1 MNKSK
6 YAIALMA
13 CCIVAVAGCAGKT
26 AGNTAQ
32 QTADEAKEITFN
44 ADSAYSFVA
53 RQCAFGERVPNTD
66 AHSECGDWIASRL
79 RQCGATVTEQR
90 ADLKAFDGTLLHAR
104 NIVGEFYPE
113 KKRRVLLVAHWDCRP
128 WADSD
133 PNPDNRRKP
142 VMGANDGASGVAVM
156 LEIARL
162 LASDTTKLNLGIDF
176 VCFDAEDRGV
186 PRWSTVPDN
195 GDSWALGAQHWAA
208 NPHKPGYEARFGIL
222 LDMVGGQGSKF
233 SQEGLSKQY
242 AQGIVDKVWAAAEAV
257 GFGSYFPSTDG
268 VMVTD
273 DHVPVNDVA
282 KIPTIDIVP
291 YYPDCQQSSFGPTWH
306 TINDTMEYIDKNTL
320 QAVGQTVIQVLYSE
334 KP

>member
-32 QTADEAKEITFN
+32 QTADEAKEITFD

-66 AHSECGDWIASRL
+66 AHSECGDWIALRL

-142 VMGANDGASGVAVM
+142 VMGANDGASGVGVL
-156 LEIARL
+156 LEMARL
-162 LASDTTKLNLGIDF
+162 LKNNEPAVGIDILL
-176 VCFDAEDRGV
+176 VDAEDWGD
-186 PRWSTVPDN
+186 DN
-195 GDSWALGAQHWAA
+195 GDNPDSWALGAQHWVRT
-208 NPHKPGYEARFGIL
+208 PHREGYTRPEYAIL
-222 LDMVGGQGSKF
+222 LDMVGDANATFLREYF
-233 SQEGLSKQY
+233 SQQYAPRRGQPRVGCRQPSGLRQLLCKRQRRRHNRRPPGNQQCRNPVYRHHRPEDGLSD
-242 AQGIVDKVWAAAEAV
+242 GILPAVAHNRRHDDPYRPPSAE
-257 GFGSYFPSTDG
+257 GCRTD
-268 VMVTD
+268 
-273 DHVPVNDVA
+273 
-282 KIPTIDIVP
+282 
-291 YYPDCQQSSFGPTWH
+291 SR
-306 TINDTMEYIDKNTL
+306 
-320 QAVGQTVIQVLYSE
+320 
-334 KP
+334 KPFA

>member
-6 YAIALMA
+6 YAIAMMA

-32 QTADEAKEITFN
+32 QTADEAKEITFD

-90 ADLKAFDGTLLHAR
+90 ADMKAFDGTLLHAR

-142 VMGANDGASGVAVM
+142 VMGANDGASGV
-156 LEIARL
+156 
-162 LASDTTKLNLGIDF
+162 
-176 VCFDAEDRGV
+176 GV
-186 PRWSTVPDN
+186 
-195 GDSWALGAQHWAA
+195 
-208 NPHKPGYEARFGIL
+208 
-222 LDMVGGQGSKF
+222 
-233 SQEGLSKQY
+233 
-242 AQGIVDKVWAAAEAV
+242 
-257 GFGSYFPSTDG
+257 
-268 VMVTD
+268 
-273 DHVPVNDVA
+273 
-282 KIPTIDIVP
+282 
-291 YYPDCQQSSFGPTWH
+291 
-306 TINDTMEYIDKNTL
+306 
-320 QAVGQTVIQVLYSE
+320 
-334 KP
+334 